1 MARRFGSAMTSN
13 TVSMLPVYLERN
25 IRVKEYYAWRKLALL
40 ERWLVKEG
48 TETPAWARGLRV

>member
-1 MARRFGSAMTSN
+1 
-13 TVSMLPVYLERN
+13 MLPVYLERN

-48 TETPAWARGLRV
+48 METPAWARGLRV